1 MSFCR
6 DVVIFRQAPDFV
18 MSLRCDAVAT
28 VLLCR
33 DVMMLL
39 CRYLVM
45 SCIRYVFT

>member
-1 MSFCR
+1 MSLCRDGIILSHFVVMSLCR

-33 DVMMLL
+33 GV
-39 CRYLVM
+39 VI
-45 SCIRYVFT
+45 S